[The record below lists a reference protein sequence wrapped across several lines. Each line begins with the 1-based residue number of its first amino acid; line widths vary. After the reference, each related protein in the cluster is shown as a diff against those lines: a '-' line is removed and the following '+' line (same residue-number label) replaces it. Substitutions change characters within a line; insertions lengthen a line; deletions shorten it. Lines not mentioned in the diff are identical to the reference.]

1 MKLRNYFLCKILI
14 NDINNLLFQEK
25 VINIIILLTN
35 NKILKN
41 IINMKIG
48 QLSMRKILIK
58 DIVDYFN

>member
-1 MKLRNYFLCKILI
+1 MKLRNYVLCKILI

>member
-1 MKLRNYFLCKILI
+1 MKLRNYVLCKILI

-35 NKILKN
+35 NKISKN